1 MKKKEKRMILIILLV
16 SVVIIAGLL
25 IWKNSS
31 ENKGEKTEENTV
43 EEKYVDTLDDG
54 TKLNKSNKLKETKK
68 LGELEI
74 TGIQLTYANG
84 IAVILGNVTN
94 TGNKDIDLTPIEL
107 TLYDDQGNE
116 LEKLDGIISPVK
128 AGETVQLNIGI
139 SADYSNAYDFKIEK
153 K

>member
-31 ENKGEKTEENTV
+31 KNKGEKTEENTV